1 MAEMI
6 LPEIFAR
13 TLSLDTPDISSP
25 VGKDPFALWERMAD
39 DLDEIAANTR
49 GGAIRSQQIVA
60 AAPRTEKERASV
72 QDKVHRLARQ
82 RQPIS
87 IPLSYSRAAIAG
99 RKVEPAS
106 KAGPEDLSEKR
117 NRDRRRTESS
127 ATGLKNQKEASA
139 SETKAQADS
148 REQTQTRAQ
157 QRQARVS
164 AQSAAPS
171 GRSSSRT
178 VQQAVS
184 VRAQAQEIV
193 PGQKADTGEKASD
206 KAPTAQAKSAQAVQA
221 IKAQKAEEKR
231 QKGFFD
237 RLKDAFQ
244 DAADKRYRGEN
255 QAEETVGLAIGGP
268 FYVALKELKQMGE
281 DAFGKDSFLGRA
293 RESFSKNK
301 EKSSVGATR
310 EEAKERT
317 RDYKLRDAQG
327 RFIKRADRATVNRD
341 KQKIEIAEESLV
353 LGYDEA
359 REEDKR
365 HKELV
370 RAVKSLKPGLLDR
383 LLGGRGGRGGRAG
396 RAGKDG
402 KDARNLPD
410 APDRKDKQKKDQG
423 HKDQRPDLPDTPDL
437 PDKKHADSREAR
449 KSRETLDTRESRPRR
464 RRGLLGK
471 LGIGA
476 SLAVGAGVAASTIA
490 EDGSDRQKRAGQEVV
505 EAASAKGVEKGVEK
519 VVPQAAGKGTTV
531 AASRAGLGA
540 VALKGGASLLRVLG
554 PAAALLMAGLDA
566 KEGFDDKEMQAEAFG
581 LKEGESAT
589 TGQKV
594 AAAAAN
600 VLDMGGLVSGAAGL
614 LGFDLNT
621 ADMARGLY
629 ETVSAVGNF
638 FGQFSVGGML
648 DTAKSAMATATA
660 MGTQALN
667 NIGDFVTSLD
677 LPGKAQAVVSAV
689 GDLGSR
695 AISSVSDFFKTGI
708 SNVGDFLSSMNLGE
722 KVQGLVSAVGDIG
735 SKAFSAVTDFL
746 SGIEV
751 PDTLKDVATTAA
763 EAATS
768 IGSKLWDGFT
778 SLFGPDEA
786 HADELTPEMKDKLA
800 KGEVPVPASTPQ
812 SAATPNPAPAPTQT
826 PAVKATPAPVSVP
839 APKPEEPAA
848 VEQPKTEVP
857 AQKAVPSP
865 APKPATVPPA
875 LQPAATQADG
885 KAPVIDSATGGMLA
899 VLAPTDRTALLAPLG
914 TTKDISTELSEQ
926 MLALQKSIEADTDLR
941 EKEYQL
947 KLLDPNTRALLGL
960 PQDLRSALSGLGG
973 FGGGGGGY
981 TGATTA
987 VSFDPNAMLGD
998 ATARWESGNA
1008 GVNTVAWDSTGGTSY
1023 GKWQLSA
1030 KRGSMQEYLQWMLKQ
1045 GGEKAAIAQRILAA
1059 GPIETGGKTGAAVDA
1074 YKREAAANGQ
1084 LLEDT
1089 QREFLFQNHY
1099 VPALNKLSP
1108 DLQKRIGDS
1117 KALQEALWSTAIQHG
1132 AGGAGSIWRKVFA
1145 ANPNASN
1152 EELLR
1157 AIYEY
1162 RGTQFGSSTAD
1173 VQASVKRR
1181 FAAESAMLIGMDK
1194 AETNYKHMRAAAAN
1208 GGAEALAAQ
1217 TSYSLMAATQD
1228 AIKRGVTYKWSGKDS
1243 RLGGVDCSGWV
1254 SEISRGLMQQINT
1267 AAGEQVFT
1275 AEDFKAVKG
1284 SAAGIIQNV
1293 SQATGELITGEG
1305 LNPENVREG
1314 MVIGMDTGAHG
1325 ERDAGR
1331 YMGIDHIVQVYRDPN
1346 TGEMMV
1352 TESRG
1357 DKGVMTSKYTDWYAR
1372 EQRKGTR
1379 LYGADITKLG
1389 DASKIRP
1396 AEKAEEARAQPQT
1409 ETVPAETTSTT
1420 PPEQAGQ
1427 VQAATA
1433 APQPEAQSVAAQNV
1447 QQAEA
1452 QPRPVPE
1459 QVTQYAPPQESGTNR
1474 QLDMSTV
1481 ESLLRDILKTLQ
1493 QGMTKAQTPNNANTR
1508 HTPDIPMDF
1517 DDPSAQSMANA

>member
-1 MAEMI
+1 MAEEMI

-13 TLSLDTPDISSP
+13 TLSLDAPDIPSP
-25 VGKDPFALWERMAD
+25 VGKAPFALWERMAD

-49 GGAIRSQQIVA
+49 GGAFRSQQIVA
-60 AAPRTEKERASV
+60 ATPRPERERASG
-72 QDKVHRLARQ
+72 QSKMQTLSLPRQ
-82 RQPIS
+82 SFRM
-87 IPLSYSRAAIAG
+87 PLSYSTAAIAG
-99 RKVEPAS
+99 RKVVPAS
-106 KAGPEDLSEKR
+106 KAGPEDLSEKQ
-117 NRDRRRTESS
+117 NRDRRKTDSS
-127 ATGLKNQKEASA
+127 ATGLKNQQEK
-139 SETKAQADS
+139 TVTRPRTQAD
-148 REQTQTRAQ
+148 RKEQTLTRAQ

-164 AQSAAPS
+164 AKSAES
-171 GRSSSRT
+171 GKSSSRA

-184 VRAQAQEIV
+184 TRAQAQGIV

-206 KAPTAQAKSAQAVQA
+206 KASAAQAKSAQAVQA

-310 EEAKERT
+310 QEAKERT

-383 LLGGRGGRGGRAG
+383 LLGARGGRGGRAG

-410 APDRKDKQKKDQG
+410 APDKKDKEKKDSR
-423 HKDQRPDLPDTPDL
+423 HDLPDAPDRR
-437 PDKKHADSREAR
+437 DKKPIDA
-449 KSRETLDTRESRPRR
+449 RESRPRR

-471 LGIGA
+471 LGLGA
-476 SLAVGAGVAASTIA
+476 GLAVGAGVAASTIA

-519 VVPQAAGKGTTV
+519 AVPQAAGKGSAV

-554 PAAALLMAGLDA
+554 PAAALLLAGLDA

-667 NIGDFVTSLD
+667 NIGGFVTSLD
-677 LPGKAQAVVSAV
+677 LPGKAQAVVSAI
-689 GDLGSR
+689 GDFGSR
-695 AISSVSDFFKTGI
+695 AISSVSDFFKSGL
-708 SNVGDFLSSMNLGE
+708 SNIGDFLSSMNLDE

-751 PDTLKDVATTAA
+751 PESLKDVATTAA

-778 SLFGPDEA
+778 SLFGPEEA
-786 HADELTPEMKDKLA
+786 HADELTPEMKEQLA
-800 KGEVPVPASTPQ
+800 KGKVPVPASAPNTATSVPTP
-812 SAATPNPAPAPTQT
+812 T
-826 PAVKATPAPVSVP
+826 P
-839 APKPEEPAA
+839 APKPAVTATSTPVPVSTPKPEEAAA
-848 VEQPKTEVP
+848 VEQSKADVP
-857 AQKAVPSP
+857 TQKAAPVT
-865 APKPATVPPA
+865 APKPATVPPV
-875 LQPAATQADG
+875 LQHAATQAEDG
-885 KAPVIDSATGGMLA
+885 NAPVIDSATGGTLVILTPA
-899 VLAPTDRTALLAPLG
+899 DRMALLAPLG
-914 TTKDISTELSEQ
+914 TIKDISTELSEQ
-926 MLALQKSIEADTDLR
+926 LLALQKSIEADTDLR

-947 KLLDPNTRALLGL
+947 KLMDPNTRALLGL
-960 PQDLRSALSGLGG
+960 PDQLSSALSGI
-973 FGGGGGGY
+973 GGGGY
-981 TGATTA
+981 GGGGYAGTTA
-987 VSFDPNAMLGD
+987 AVAFDPNARLGD

-1030 KRGSMQEYLQWMLKQ
+1030 KRGSMQEYLNWMLKQ

-1074 YKREAAANGQ
+1074 YKREAATNGQ

-1152 EELLR
+1152 EDLLR

-1194 AETNYKHMRAAAAN
+1194 AETNYKHMRAAAAS

-1228 AIKRGVTYKWSGKDS
+1228 AIKRGVTYKWNGKDS

-1293 SQATGELITGEG
+1293 SQATGELITGEA

-1357 DKGVMTSKYTDWYAR
+1357 GKTKRVITTPYKEWYAQQ
-1372 EQRKGTR
+1372 QRAGTN

-1409 ETVPAETTSTT
+1409 ETVPAETASTT
-1420 PPEQAGQ
+1420 APEQVGQ
-1427 VQAATA
+1427 TQTATA

-1493 QGMTKAQTPNNANTR
+1493 QGMTKAQTPNSTNTR